1 MYGYTNHNCILNEW
15 MQRLVFSNLLMECG
29 SIATSIFKIL
39 YFLKILCRI
48 IGLNCY
54 NNRYRGY
61 VINEVFVSNH
71 WILVDFDRKIFVV
84 DLQNQYLSLRDIIL
98 NGGFSSS
105 EFKSICIGSI
115 SSSGMAYHIIQKG
128 YLQNDGFFAGFYSL
142 EFSKNLKD
150 WYSEY
155 NVFMNLEN
163 PIYEMFV

>member
-1 MYGYTNHNCILNEW
+1 MLII
-15 MQRLVFSNLLMECG
+15 RLYSSLFSL
-29 SIATSIFKIL
+29 I
-39 YFLKILCRI
+39 
-48 IGLNCY
+48 
-54 NNRYRGY
+54 
-61 VINEVFVSNH
+61 
-71 WILVDFDRKIFVV
+71 
-84 DLQNQYLSLRDIIL
+84 
-98 NGGFSSS
+98 SSV
-105 EFKSICIGSI
+105 GI

>member
-1 MYGYTNHNCILNEW
+1 
-15 MQRLVFSNLLMECG
+15 MQIECSNLHFTALNQQ
-29 SIATSIFKIL
+29 
-39 YFLKILCRI
+39 LKQIM
-48 IGLNCY
+48 
-54 NNRYRGY
+54 
-61 VINEVFVSNH
+61 
-71 WILVDFDRKIFVV
+71 D
-84 DLQNQYLSLRDIIL
+84 RDIIL